1 MDNVS
6 ERGSAIYFMNVDFI
20 TNLPVLMTFG
30 LGPNADRL
38 EAMAQADLKVLIAK
52 RLTLIMNSTIQT
64 SDFDIERSTW
74 RSDPN
79 FGGAYS
85 FPGVQTNLT
94 HWDNIAKPLQ
104 DRNWFFAGEHAYGKY
119 RGTVHGAYLSGEVV
133 AENILKTKDV
143 KSNS

>member
-1 MDNVS
+1 
-6 ERGSAIYFMNVDFI
+6 
-20 TNLPVLMTFG
+20 
-30 LGPNADRL
+30 
-38 EAMAQADLKVLIAK
+38 
-52 RLTLIMNSTIQT
+52 MNSTIQT

-104 DRNWFFAGEHAYGKY
+104 DRNWFFAGEHTYSMY
-119 RGTVHGAYLSGEVV
+119 RATTHGAYLSGQ
-133 AENILKTKDV
+133 AAAKKIIKLKGE
-143 KSNS
+143 